1 MCGKVLLVLHE
12 PFFFGSARML
22 PRKAPHSHRA
32 RVRLTSFKT
41 TVHRHYKLARANR
54 SSHGRDVFTDDRSAW
69 SMMSVVNC
77 HDDRQKKDILP
88 SCDFSYLH

>member
-1 MCGKVLLVLHE
+1 
-12 PFFFGSARML
+12 ML

-32 RVRLTSFKT
+32 RVRLTSLKT

-69 SMMSVVNC
+69 CMMLVVNC
-77 HDDRQKKDILP
+77 HDDDKKRT
-88 SCDFSYLH
+88 SCLVVISRTFMSVATATR